1 MGIDPVRRRMRRSGS
16 EHEGGHAREAAGRRQ
31 GQGKPGVPFHRES
44 FLGETTLLEPSTL
57 VGSRAVTS
65 VGRRYRSGSCQF
77 P

>member
-1 MGIDPVRRRMRRSGS
+1 M
-16 EHEGGHAREAAGRRQ
+16 AGRRK

-57 VGSRAVTS
+57 VGPRAVTS
-65 VGRRYRSGSCQF
+65 VGRRCRSGSCQF